1 MKRSLCAFVVVC
13 AAVFCSDCLA
23 DDTWTINTIAYGF
36 SGAPTVAVDINNNP
50 IAVFTSG
57 YANAPL
63 YTATQTSAAYHIEQA
78 ADIYSASWPKIAV
91 NSNNETSITFSHGS
105 EIWYAAKGDWFD
117 WAYWQLE
124 GLEAGYQDISLTD
137 NDIPHLA
144 YVNPSSRYVE
154 HAFFD
159 VHSQQWQKEPLLGMG
174 QMQTA
179 YACIDTTGIDTI
191 LISCFNYS
199 MAKTSCA
206 IYANGF
212 WNFLPVID
220 NGYYSDCSFTAN
232 GLPAVAY
239 VKSRMLCYAVY
250 INDVIGWVETPIEP
264 ATPQFKV
271 SLAHNST
278 GIPGIAYTYIDKLMY
293 ATNIAGGWTTTEIDT
308 AGYYPDLIFDR
319 TDKPL
324 IVYNSNDECLSLN
337 VVKLAGIG
345 LEPFNIADLN
355 NDKAINFKDF
365 AVMAEN
371 WMTILPQPDSSAGD
385 FNRDATVDALDL
397 KWLGCN
403 WLHIND

>member
-1 MKRSLCAFVVVC
+1 
-13 AAVFCSDCLA
+13 
-23 DDTWTINTIAYGF
+23 
-36 SGAPTVAVDINNNP
+36 
-50 IAVFTSG
+50 
-57 YANAPL
+57 
-63 YTATQTSAAYHIEQA
+63 
-78 ADIYSASWPKIAV
+78 
-91 NSNNETSITFSHGS
+91 
-105 EIWYAAKGDWFD
+105 
-117 WAYWQLE
+117 
-124 GLEAGYQDISLTD
+124 
-137 NDIPHLA
+137 
-144 YVNPSSRYVE
+144 
-154 HAFFD
+154 
-159 VHSQQWQKEPLLGMG
+159 
-174 QMQTA
+174 
-179 YACIDTTGIDTI
+179 
-191 LISCFNYS
+191 
-199 MAKTSCA
+199 
-206 IYANGF
+206 
-212 WNFLPVID
+212 
-220 NGYYSDCSFTAN
+220 
-232 GLPAVAY
+232 
-239 VKSRMLCYAVY
+239 
-250 INDVIGWVETPIEP
+250 NDVIGWVETPIEP